1 MTIEYIEGSAML
13 KKTKI
18 VATIGPAT
26 ETPEMMHSLVKQ
38 GIDVMRLNFSHGSH
52 EEHRGRIET
61 MRKVAHA
68 QGRNIA
74 ILLDTKGPEIRTM
87 KLVNGEEVALRSEE
101 VLILTTDETHVGDYN
116 RVAVT
121 YKNLT
126 EDVNVG
132 NIILLDDGLISLEV
146 LKIEGNNVYCFI
158 QNSGFLGENKGVNLP
173 GIHVNLPALSQ
184 KDKADIKFG
193 CEMNVDFIAASFVRS
208 AHDVQAVRDALK
220 EYGGETIQIISKIEN
235 DEGIRN
241 FDEIL
246 ALSDGIMV
254 ARGDL
259 GVEIPIEDVPF
270 AQKKMIEKCNR
281 AGKIVITATQMLDS
295 MIQNPR
301 PTRAEAGDVVNAI
314 IDGTDA
320 VMLSG
325 ETAKGKYPQEAVRT
339 MAKICQRADYS
350 STLTSAHKHLS
361 LREVIASGTVRT
373 ADDIGAKAIVILSES
388 GETARHIKKLKPN
401 AMVVAITTNKKTAAQ
416 LSLARGV
423 HSILIDKIKDV
434 KDFQERAIQLVS
446 SFDFILDQDI
456 VVLTSGTNSAI
467 GITNLMKIEVITK

>member
-1 MTIEYIEGSAML
+1 MI

-18 VATIGPAT
+18 VATIGPAS
-26 ETPEMMHSLVKQ
+26 ESFKMMKSLVKH

-52 EEHRGRIET
+52 EEHRERIER
-61 MRKVAHA
+61 MREIAFSK
-68 QGRNIA
+68 GKNIA

-87 KLVNGEEVALRSEE
+87 KLIDGEEVALRTGETF
-101 VLILTTDETHVGDYN
+101 ILTTDETHVGDYDK
-116 RVAVT
+116 VAVT
-121 YKNLT
+121 YKGLAK
-126 EDVNVG
+126 DVHVG
-132 NIILLDDGLISLEV
+132 STILLDDGLISLEV
-146 LKIEGNNVYCFI
+146 LKIEAEDVHCLI

-173 GIHVNLPALSQ
+173 GLHVNLPALSK
-184 KDKADIKFG
+184 KDKDDIRFG
-193 CEMNVDFIAASFVRS
+193 CEMNVDFIAASFVRKAS
-208 AHDVQAVRDALK
+208 DVKAVRNELK
-220 EYGGETIQIISKIEN
+220 KHGGENIQIISKIEN

-246 ALSDGIMV
+246 ELSDGIMV

-270 AQKKMIEKCNR
+270 AQKKMIEKCNK

-325 ETAKGKYPQEAVRT
+325 ETAKGKYPKEAVKT
-339 MAKICQRADYS
+339 MARICQRADYS
-350 STLTSAHKHLS
+350 STLTSAVGHLS

-388 GETARHIKKLKPN
+388 GETARHIKKLKPS
-401 AMVVAITTNKKTAAQ
+401 ALVVAITTNKKTAAQ

-423 HSILIDKIKDV
+423 HSVLIDKIVDV
-434 KDFQERAIQLVS
+434 KDFQARAVEIVKA
-446 SFDFILDQDI
+446 FEYILDKDI
-456 VVLTSGTNSAI
+456 IVLTSGTNSAI
-467 GITNLMKIEVITK
+467 GITNLMKIEVISK

>member
-1 MTIEYIEGSAML
+1 ML

-18 VATIGPAT
+18 VVTIGPASD
-26 ETPEMMHSLVKQ
+26 TPKMMKSLIKH

-52 EEHRGRIET
+52 DEHRERIET
-61 MRKVAHA
+61 MREVA
-68 QGRNIA
+68 GSRGKNIA

-87 KLVNGEEVALRSEE
+87 KLLNGEEVALRMEE
-101 VLILTTDETHVGDYN
+101 TIILTTDETHIGDYN
-116 RVAVT
+116 KVAVT
-121 YKNLT
+121 YKGLV
-126 EDVNVG
+126 EDVKPG

-146 LKIEGNNVYCFI
+146 LKIEGENIYCFI

-173 GIHVNLPALSQ
+173 GLHVNLPALSK
-184 KDKADIKFG
+184 KDKADIQFG
-193 CEMNVDFIAASFVRS
+193 CEMNVDFIAASFVRKAS
-208 AHDVQAVRDALK
+208 DVQAVRDELK
-220 EYGGETIQIISKIEN
+220 KHGGENIQIISKIEN

-270 AQKKMIEKCNR
+270 AQKKMIEKCNK
-281 AGKIVITATQMLDS
+281 AGKTVITATQMLDS
-295 MIQNPR
+295 MIKNPR

-325 ETAKGKYPQEAVRT
+325 ETAKGKYPKEAVKT

-350 STLTSAHKHLS
+350 STLTSAIKHLS

-388 GETARHIKKLKPN
+388 GETARHIKKLKPS
-401 AMVVAITTNKKTAAQ
+401 ALVVAITTNKKTAAQ

-423 HSILIDKIKDV
+423 HSVLVDDILDV
-434 KDFQERAIQLVS
+434 KDFQARAVRIIAG
-446 SFDFILDQDI
+446 FDFILDQDI
-456 VVLTSGTNSAI
+456 IVLTSGTNSAI
-467 GITNLMKIEVITK
+467 GITNLMKIEVIEK

>member
-1 MTIEYIEGSAML
+1 ML

-18 VATIGPAT
+18 VATIGPASDSVK
-26 ETPEMMHSLVKQ
+26 MMKSLIKH

-52 EEHRGRIET
+52 EEHRERIER
-61 MRKVAHA
+61 MREIALSK
-68 QGRNIA
+68 GKNIA
-74 ILLDTKGPEIRTM
+74 ILLDTKGPEIRTT
-87 KLVNGEEVALRSEE
+87 KLQNGEEVALRMGETI
-101 VLILTTDETHVGDYN
+101 ILTTDEEHIGDYN
-116 RVAVT
+116 KVAVT
-121 YKNLT
+121 YKGLAK
-126 EDVNVG
+126 DVSKG

-146 LKIEGNNVYCFI
+146 LKVEEENIYCLI

-173 GIHVNLPALSQ
+173 GLHVNLPALSK

-193 CEMNVDFIAASFVRS
+193 CEMNVDFIAASFVRKAS
-208 AHDVQAVRDALK
+208 DVKAVRSELK
-220 EYGGETIQIISKIEN
+220 KYGGESIQIISKIEN
-235 DEGIRN
+235 DEGIRH

-246 ALSDGIMV
+246 ALSDGIMG

-270 AQKKMIEKCNR
+270 AQKKMIEKCNK

-325 ETAKGKYPQEAVRT
+325 ETAKGKYPKEAVKV

-350 STLTSAHKHLS
+350 STLTSAVKHLS

-388 GETARHIKKLKPN
+388 GETARHIKKLKPS
-401 AMVVAITTNKKTAAQ
+401 ALVVAITTNKKTAAQ

-423 HSILIDKIKDV
+423 HSVLVDTIMDV
-434 KDFQERAIQLVS
+434 KDFQTRAVQIVKA
-446 SFDFILDQDI
+446 FEFILDGDI
-456 VVLTSGTNSAI
+456 IVLTSGTNSAI
-467 GITNLMKIEVITK
+467 GITNLMKIEVIEK